1 MVQSAYDLH
10 HINVSPT
17 WALNR
22 QLVALN
28 ILPPDPAQGDD
39 EKELS
44 VSDVKV
50 GASSRCESCGHCKRR
65 PWWSIQFTYLESNFV
80 YAVLFTCVCP

>member
-10 HINVSPT
+10 HINVAPT
-17 WALNR
+17 WELNR

-50 GASSRCESCGHCKRR
+50 GGAFST
-65 PWWSIQFTYLESNFV
+65 IL
-80 YAVLFTCVCP
+80 